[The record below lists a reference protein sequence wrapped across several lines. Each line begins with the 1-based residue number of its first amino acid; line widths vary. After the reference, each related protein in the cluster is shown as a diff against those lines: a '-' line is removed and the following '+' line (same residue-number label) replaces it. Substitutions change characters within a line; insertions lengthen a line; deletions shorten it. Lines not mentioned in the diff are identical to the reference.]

1 MSEEKK
7 TNRQGLHSEKNVT
20 LLDLTVSILTEKRL
34 ILIVTVVF
42 MFLGLFVALGS
53 TEEFSSNVKLMPEN
67 QQISQLGSL
76 GGLSRQF
83 GVIPRQELAE
93 GIPPTIYPEI
103 ARSLDLMILL
113 MEYEVTLPKTYS
125 KVSLFEYFM
134 EYQEESAVDFVSKYS
149 IGLPFTILSWLRT
162 WITDDEEEVLVN
174 LSDNP
179 KAERIILLSKDEWD
193 VIKIL
198 QDRIF
203 VSMDLDNGIVTV
215 SVRMQDAVMA
225 ADVADQVVQYL
236 TEYIMNYRTE
246 KARRDLKFIEDRY
259 QEMKAR
265 FEEAQVKL
273 AEFTDRQRS
282 TTRATDDIQ
291 LERLQSEFNLT
302 FGLYTNVAERLE
314 QARIKL
320 QEDTPIVMILEAAS
334 VPDKRSKPNRPLI
347 LIVFTL
353 LGGLLSV
360 GYIMIKPV
368 AAKLKTEIAKSGNNA
383 VQSES

>member
-7 TNRQGLHSEKNVT
+7 TNRQELRREKNVT
-20 LLDLTVSILTEKRL
+20 LLDLTVSILTQKRL

-53 TEEFSSNVKLMPEN
+53 TEEFSSHVKLMPEN

-76 GGLSRQF
+76 RGLTRQF
-83 GVIPRQELAE
+83 GVNTRQELAE

-113 MEYEVTLPKTYS
+113 MEYEVTLPNTNS

-134 EYQEESAVDFVSKYS
+134 EHQEESAVDFVSKYS
-149 IGLPFTILSWLRT
+149 IGLPFTILNWLRT
-162 WITDDEEEVLVN
+162 WITDDEKEVLVN
-174 LSDNP
+174 LSDDP

-193 VIKIL
+193 VIEVL

-246 KARRDLKFIEDRY
+246 KARRDLKFIEERY
-259 QEMKAR
+259 QEMKTR
-265 FEEAQVKL
+265 FEEAQVTL
-273 AEFTDRQRS
+273 AEFIDRQRS

-302 FGLYTNVAERLE
+302 FGLYTSVAERLE

-334 VPDKRSKPNRPLI
+334 VPDKRSKPNRLLT

-368 AAKLKTEIAKSGNNA
+368 AAKLKTEIAKSDNT
-383 VQSES
+383 VKSES